1 MIIGIDL
8 GTTNSLA
15 SVFENGKTV
24 LIPNSLGSFLTPS
37 VISLSESDEVL
48 VGLAARE
55 RLSTHS
61 DKTASVFKRYMGT
74 NKQLP
79 LGRKLFRPEELSSL
93 VLRALKKDAEVFL
106 GEKVEGAI
114 ITVPAYF
121 SDAQRKATR
130 IAGEL
135 AGLRVDGLLNEPTAA
150 ALAYGLHTLS
160 DESKFLVFDLGGGTF
175 DVSVLDLFDGV
186 MEVRA
191 STGDNFLGGEDFRN
205 YIVEAF
211 IDRIGK
217 KNKLPTEDQKLMGII
232 RNQAEI
238 AKRTL
243 TEMNFAEMKVNWKEE
258 TYSMNISIDEFNH
271 WIEPLLLRLR
281 KPVERALRDS
291 KIKSSELDQIV
302 LAGGATRMLAVRKMV
317 AKMFGIM
324 PTSNLNPDEIVALGA
339 GVQAGLKMKNS
350 ELKEIVLTDVC
361 PYTLG
366 IEVSERIGRD
376 HKPGF
381 YLPIIERNTIVPV
394 SRSEIVN
401 CIQDNQREMH
411 VRIFQGESRLVKDNI
426 FLGDVTVKF
435 PPLPASEASAE
446 VRFTYDMNG
455 ILEVEVHVLPT
466 NEKYRSIIEENP
478 GVLTQEEIAE
488 KLKRLEKLKIHPRDK
503 EENRAVLSRAER
515 LYEESL
521 GEIRQFIGEEISLF
535 VGALDT
541 QDSHL
546 IAEANKRLTKVL
558 QNLEGDVYI

>member
-1 MIIGIDL
+1 
-8 GTTNSLA
+8 
-15 SVFENGKTV
+15 
-24 LIPNSLGSFLTPS
+24 
-37 VISLSESDEVL
+37 
-48 VGLAARE
+48 
-55 RLSTHS
+55 
-61 DKTASVFKRYMGT
+61 MGT
-74 NKQLP
+74 NKQIP
-79 LGRKLFRPEELSSL
+79 LGRKLYRPEELSSL
-93 VLRALKKDAEVFL
+93 VLRSLKRDAEVYL
-106 GEKVEGAI
+106 GEKVEGTI

-150 ALAYGLHTLS
+150 ALAYGLHKLS

-175 DVSVLDLFDGV
+175 DVSVLDLFEGV

-205 YIVEAF
+205 CIVEAF

-217 KNKLPTEDQKLMGII
+217 KNKLPIEDQKLMGII

-238 AKRTL
+238 AKRAL
-243 TEMNFAEMKVNWKEE
+243 TEMNSTEMKVNWKEE
-258 TYSMNISIDEFNH
+258 SYSMTISIDEFNQ

-446 VRFTYDMNG
+446 VRFTYDING

-466 NEKYRSIIEENP
+466 KQKYRSVIEENP
-478 GVLTQEEIAE
+478 GVLRPEEIAE

-515 LYEESL
+515 LYEENL
-521 GEIRQFIGEEISLF
+521 GEIRQLIGEEISLF

-541 QDSHL
+541 QDNHL
-546 IAEANKRLTKVL
+546 IAEANKRLTNVL
-558 QNLEGDVYI
+558 QNLEGDSYI